1 MKVNFSLPKTQLMQ
15 IAASCTDADV
25 GGGRSFAPGSTRV
38 NYNLFLRRVEA
49 VLKVDNRSHRTQSQC
64 HMRTCYMW
72 SQAAL
77 QENLREGSDILR
89 SGGQDEAANATLEED
104 KDADVQRKAT
114 LAKLCRA
121 LSIIDEHDEG
131 LLSLQQLL
139 QVRGRLLDRDD
150 VHVCCAPQN

>member
-1 MKVNFSLPKTQLMQ
+1 
-15 IAASCTDADV
+15 
-25 GGGRSFAPGSTRV
+25 
-38 NYNLFLRRVEA
+38 
-49 VLKVDNRSHRTQSQC
+49 
-64 HMRTCYMW
+64 MW

-139 QVRGRLLDRDD
+139 QVRDRLLDRDD